1 MSGQKAVRE
10 VLRREVETGQLSH
23 AYLFCG
29 TRGTGKTTAA
39 KILAKAVNC
48 RSPRNGNPCNECDL
62 CRGIDEGSIL
72 DVLEIDAASNN
83 GVDNVREIR
92 EEVQYTPAVA
102 RYRVYIIDEVHMLSP
117 GAFNALLK
125 TLEEPPEHVIFILA
139 TTERHKIPATILS
152 RCQCFEFVRIPA
164 GEIVAR
170 LQQVARAEGFELE
183 ERAAELIARLSDG
196 ALRNALSL
204 LEQCAALGNPVTQ
217 GMVMEIA
224 GLSGR
229 EHLFEVSAAVAAKDG
244 AQVLRAAREL
254 AASSQDLAQVTVEL
268 LTHFRDLLLCKTLPS
283 PESMLDAPPDE
294 HALLHARAQDM
305 TAGDILSAI
314 GALQQALDA
323 MMRSTH
329 RQVLLELALL
339 GLTTPA
345 LDTTPAGL
353 LARLERLERKMEQAP
368 PPAPPAARAQ
378 APVSPAAQ
386 PQQPV
391 PQPPQQEEDAPPWE
405 VSPQEAGRTP
415 APAQGAPERVPPAE
429 QPSAKGRQPAQG
441 APAFW
446 GDLLAQVEPSV
457 AGFLSSAG
465 AVMQGDVLVL
475 TPGSKF
481 AARMLQKES
490 VRAEI
495 AQKLSRVAGRPC
507 SVAVGESPGAQA
519 PQENPLFEQLA
530 TKIEALQ
537 QEEK

>member
-1 MSGQKAVRE
+1 
-10 VLRREVETGQLSH
+10 
-23 AYLFCG
+23 
-29 TRGTGKTTAA
+29 
-39 KILAKAVNC
+39 
-48 RSPRNGNPCNECDL
+48 
-62 CRGIDEGSIL
+62 
-72 DVLEIDAASNN
+72 
-83 GVDNVREIR
+83 
-92 EEVQYTPAVA
+92 
-102 RYRVYIIDEVHMLSP
+102 
-117 GAFNALLK
+117 
-125 TLEEPPEHVIFILA
+125 
-139 TTERHKIPATILS
+139 
-152 RCQCFEFVRIPA
+152 
-164 GEIVAR
+164 
-170 LQQVARAEGFELE
+170 
-183 ERAAELIARLSDG
+183 
-196 ALRNALSL
+196 
-204 LEQCAALGNPVTQ
+204 
-217 GMVMEIA
+217 
-224 GLSGR
+224 
-229 EHLFEVSAAVAAKDG
+229 
-244 AQVLRAAREL
+244 
-254 AASSQDLAQVTVEL
+254 
-268 LTHFRDLLLCKTLPS
+268 
-283 PESMLDAPPDE
+283 
-294 HALLHARAQDM
+294 M

-353 LARLERLERKMEQAP
+353 LARLERLERQMEQTV
-368 PPAPPAARAQ
+368 PPAPPAAGAQ
-378 APVSPAAQ
+378 TPMPPAAQ

-391 PQPPQQEEDAPPWE
+391 PQPRQQAEDAPPWE
-405 VSPQEAGRTP
+405 VLPQEAGQTP
-415 APAQGAPERVPPAE
+415 APAQGAPERMPPAE
-429 QPSAKGRQPAQG
+429 QPSAKGQQPAQG

-519 PQENPLFEQLA
+519 PRENPLFEQLA